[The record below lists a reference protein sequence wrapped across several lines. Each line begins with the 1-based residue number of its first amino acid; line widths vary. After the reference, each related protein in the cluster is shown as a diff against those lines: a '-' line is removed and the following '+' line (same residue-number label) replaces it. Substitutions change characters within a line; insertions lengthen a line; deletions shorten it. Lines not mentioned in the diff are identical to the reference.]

1 MFWLSPINLLKKT
14 TDMKTRGQDINRYV
28 HDVVFFFSESS
39 VPHTDGVSNIVDALH
54 IQLRY
59 IRIQKCF
66 SKRFLDEFE

>member
-1 MFWLSPINLLKKT
+1 
-14 TDMKTRGQDINRYV
+14 MKTRSQDINRYV
-28 HDVVFFFSESS
+28 HDVVFFFSESC
-39 VPHTDGVSNIVDALH
+39 VPHTDRVSNIVNAPY